1 MRTHASGRRCWRP
14 HLYGDERDKRGGK
27 GKREEHILRS
37 VGDLDVGKLLFL
49 DGGVSLD
56 LNLEDKGSER
66 GNTSMCSDIGFIS
79 IYEKEDRTGA
89 RDSA

>member
-37 VGDLDVGKLLFL
+37 VGDLDVGKLLSL
-49 DGGVSLD
+49 DGGVPLD
-56 LNLEDKGSER
+56 LDLEGLKRSR
-66 GNTSMCSDIGFIS
+66 K
-79 IYEKEDRTGA
+79 EKYLNVLRNGL
-89 RDSA
+89 